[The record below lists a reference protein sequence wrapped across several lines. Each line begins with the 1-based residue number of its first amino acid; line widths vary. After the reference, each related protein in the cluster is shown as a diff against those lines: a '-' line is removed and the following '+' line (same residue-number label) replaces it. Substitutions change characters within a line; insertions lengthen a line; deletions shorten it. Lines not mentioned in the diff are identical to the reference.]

1 MKRIRKLWGNEYYQG
16 GVFLTISSLV
26 INLLNYFFN
35 IFAARSLGPSGFG
48 EIVALGSYISIF
60 SVPTLLLNTIII
72 RKIGESAEKKLVVS
86 KQLEDFFISKLKKRW
101 YMLGLVVVLIPFVPT
116 LTNMSSLAGYMLI
129 PLVLL
134 LLMST
139 FYSAALQGLRLF
151 FIVSCI
157 AVIAACLKFLGAFIS
172 LVMSS
177 NQLNMIV
184 VFLIISGCVSYYLT
198 LYIFRRRTAHVT
210 YEKNIIQK
218 RLLHVLYKKEII
230 ITGVSVLCMT
240 LFSNLDIILVK
251 RLFTAQES
259 GLYGSWTLFAKIV
272 LYAIGPLITVSFVF
286 FSGEQAT
293 ARMKTAFWWALAL
306 LTILGC
312 MIFFFYITFATS
324 IIHILFGNRY
334 DAVIP
339 YLGQAG
345 IFGALYT
352 LITFLNNYF
361 LARNNPAALILPYSY
376 AFYIVIFF
384 LIPKTI
390 GHVISLNIYF
400 SIAVVVL
407 YLFAYVRAMIYN
419 GVNGT

>member
-1 MKRIRKLWGNEYYQG
+1 
-16 GVFLTISSLV
+16 
-26 INLLNYFFN
+26 
-35 IFAARSLGPSGFG
+35 
-48 EIVALGSYISIF
+48 
-60 SVPTLLLNTIII
+60 
-72 RKIGESAEKKLVVS
+72 
-86 KQLEDFFISKLKKRW
+86 
-101 YMLGLVVVLIPFVPT
+101 MLGLVVVLIPFVPY

-139 FYSAALQGLRLF
+139 FYSAALQGLKLF

-157 AVIAACLKFLGAFIS
+157 AVITACLKFLGAFIS

-177 NQLNMIV
+177 NQLNMII

-198 LYIFRRRTAHVT
+198 LYIFRRRTADVT

-259 GLYGSWTLFAKIV
+259 GLYGSWTLFAKII

-286 FSGEQAT
+286 FSGEKAT

-306 LTILGC
+306 LIVLGC
-312 MIFFFYITFATS
+312 IIFFFYITFATS

-376 AFYIVIFF
+376 TLYIVIFF

-407 YLFAYVRAMIYN
+407 YLFAYVKAMIYN
-419 GVNGT
+419 DVNGT